1 MSAVWLGMSFYA
13 GHAPYIQRVTVLEIS
28 ECLEDLGYPN
38 QAQKA
43 ASGEPT
49 LMREAAS
56 WLRVEATYVKEGAGD
71 LLVYAI
77 HLDEAAELETRV
89 FG

>member
-1 MSAVWLGMSFYA
+1 
-13 GHAPYIQRVTVLEIS
+13 VTILEIS
-28 ECLEDLGYPN
+28 EYLEELGYPN

-43 ASGEPT
+43 ASGQPE
-49 LMREAAS
+49 LMREAAT
-56 WLRVEATYVKEGAGD
+56 WLRVEAGYVKEGAAD
-71 LLVYAI
+71 LLIYAL